1 MEVDLERAKRALA
14 MVSEALDELRGVVRP
29 DGSGTLRIRTEGKTI
44 ELPVSWAAAGLV
56 AFAVAS
62 VLTSAPRTG
71 RAREEEPLGIG

>member
-14 MVSEALDELRGVVRP
+14 MVAEALEELRGVVRP
-29 DGSGTLRIRTEGKTI
+29 DRSGALRIHTEGKTI

-62 VLTSAPRTG
+62 VLTSTPRAG